1 MTNEELENALDRLNQ
16 FTDKKGRS
24 LLIAVHDEQE
34 RKQIV
39 DQLSNQ
45 DIKLTVAD
53 TGRKALNQI
62 NSKDFDCVVLD
73 NNLPDMNLIRF
84 VRDMYKNA
92 KNKRVPVVA
101 RLSKKLTTAEENEWD
116 DLVKMA
122 IIKEVKS
129 DIQLIDETTLFL
141 HLKAEELPSDLRD
154 KLVKLYNSDE
164 MIEYKKVLVVDDDI
178 RNIFA
183 LTSILERH
191 HMKVIPAE
199 NGQDAID
206 LLEQTPDI
214 EIVLMDIMMPGMD
227 GYETTRA
234 IRQKA
239 EFKNLPILALTAK
252 AMKGDRELCLEAGC
266 SDYITKPVNSTQLL
280 SMMRTWLDK

>member
-1 MTNEELENALDRLNQ
+1 M
-16 FTDKKGRS
+16 
-24 LLIAVHDEQE
+24 
-34 RKQIV
+34 
-39 DQLSNQ
+39 
-45 DIKLTVAD
+45 
-53 TGRKALNQI
+53 
-62 NSKDFDCVVLD
+62 
-73 NNLPDMNLIRF
+73 
-84 VRDMYKNA
+84 
-92 KNKRVPVVA
+92 
-101 RLSKKLTTAEENEWD
+101 
-116 DLVKMA
+116 
-122 IIKEVKS
+122 KS

-227 GYETTRA
+227 GYETTRV